1 MEKEKEKKI
10 VEECRILEQKID
22 NQKIRK
28 QLLEQLQSE
37 FDEIGK
43 SITKCVDLASYAA
56 QGEYTDV
63 EYEDMLNVN
72 RLITKNSNEIFED
85 TVNGIQRKI
94 DAYTERKMELDND
107 KKS

>member
-1 MEKEKEKKI
+1 MEKEQERKI
-10 VEECRILEQKID
+10 DEERRLLQQKIE

-56 QGEYTDV
+56 QGDYVDV

-85 TVNGIQRKI
+85 TVNDIQRKI
-94 DAYTERKMELDND
+94 DVYTERKNELDDD
-107 KKS
+107 KK